1 MITDV
6 SCIAVDRP
14 TIWYSP
20 SRKCWWMEHRDPL
33 VARAMLA
40 HVDDAID
47 VTNALDVL
55 QPEFIAALRKG
66 AGRA

>member
-1 MITDV
+1 
-6 SCIAVDRP
+6 
-14 TIWYSP
+14 
-20 SRKCWWMEHRDPL
+20 MEHRDPL